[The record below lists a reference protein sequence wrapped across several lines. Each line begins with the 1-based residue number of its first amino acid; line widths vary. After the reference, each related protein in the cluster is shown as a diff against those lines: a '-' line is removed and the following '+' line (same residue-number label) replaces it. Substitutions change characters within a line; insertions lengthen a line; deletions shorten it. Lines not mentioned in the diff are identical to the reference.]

1 MFHAQGDVA
10 NSREISL
17 RRILPAILEFLGY
30 SAAAFR
36 ESCIADFFAVHQ
48 NLSLG
53 LADSFSYMG
62 RCFLGDTLVALAVV
76 VGTYIKEG
84 VVFAVVPADERIFL
98 LGEGEEVVAALS
110 HLSALFICARSHERE
125 MTACAFRSS
134 RLEVALISLL
144 MTLSRYFST
153 GNSLIATILS
163 DSTTKRSVPRKV
175 WVSLR
180 SQWKLTPMVTSLS
193 ETRRRHSA
201 DGR

>member
-10 NSREISL
+10 NRREISL
-17 RRILPAILEFLGY
+17 RRVLPAILEFLGY

-53 LADSFSYMG
+53 LADGFSYMG

-84 VVFAVVPADERIFL
+84 VVFAVVPADEHIFL

-110 HLSALFICARSHERE
+110 HLSALLHLCQE
-125 MTACAFRSS
+125 
-134 RLEVALISLL
+134 
-144 MTLSRYFST
+144 
-153 GNSLIATILS
+153 
-163 DSTTKRSVPRKV
+163 P
-175 WVSLR
+175 
-180 SQWKLTPMVTSLS
+180 
-193 ETRRRHSA
+193 
-201 DGR
+201 